1 MWWLRRHCLRLLAD
15 RFGSKAVLCG
25 RGQFES
31 LAPPK
36 NDASGP
42 EQVSGAIIAAP
53 PKGPGFRGFFVPEI
67 PQPWAEPLS
76 EMKPLLV
83 LMVAGLLHGSTLL
96 AVADAA
102 GSAVV
107 YGVKTTV
114 NVLDAVTPDIINRKK
129 D

>member
-1 MWWLRRHCLRLLAD
+1 MKFWMVLLFA
-15 RFGSKAVLCG
+15 
-25 RGQFES
+25 
-31 LAPPK
+31 
-36 NDASGP
+36 
-42 EQVSGAIIAAP
+42 
-53 PKGPGFRGFFVPEI
+53 
-67 PQPWAEPLS
+67 
-76 EMKPLLV
+76 PLLT
-83 LMVAGLLHGSTLL
+83 GCTLL

>member
-1 MWWLRRHCLRLLAD
+1 MVECTGFEIRRTGSPVPRVRIPPTPPNGPVIGAFLYPAGAPGISKRSAMKYLALL
-15 RFGSKAVLCG
+15 L
-25 RGQFES
+25 
-31 LAPPK
+31 
-36 NDASGP
+36 
-42 EQVSGAIIAAP
+42 
-53 PKGPGFRGFFVPEI
+53 
-67 PQPWAEPLS
+67 
-76 EMKPLLV
+76 PLL
-83 LMVAGLLHGSTLL
+83 LQGCTLL